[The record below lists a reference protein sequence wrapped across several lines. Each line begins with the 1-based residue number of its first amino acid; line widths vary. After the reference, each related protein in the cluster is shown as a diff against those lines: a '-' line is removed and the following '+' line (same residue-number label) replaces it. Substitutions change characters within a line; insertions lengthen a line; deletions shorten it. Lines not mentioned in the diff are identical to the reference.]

1 MPRKK
6 DGRKVI
12 SVILT
17 DKEYEQIKLLAAKK
31 HVSMAEIE
39 CQFTLQGLNGT
50 LTQDNIEYIVPIIRE
65 QLTSILNPMM
75 ERMIGLEA
83 KSCIQSGTAAYLC
96 AEAIL
101 KFVPPAQRAEVHESY
116 DAARKKA
123 VAAMQGKLT

>member
-39 CQFTLQGLNGT
+39 RQFTLQGLNGT

-65 QLTSILNPMM
+65 QLTSILSPMM

-83 KSCIQSGTAAYLC
+83 KSCIQSGTAA
-96 AEAIL
+96 
-101 KFVPPAQRAEVHESY
+101 
-116 DAARKKA
+116 
-123 VAAMQGKLT
+123 

>member
-1 MPRKK
+1 
-6 DGRKVI
+6 
-12 SVILT
+12 
-17 DKEYEQIKLLAAKK
+17 
-31 HVSMAEIE
+31 
-39 CQFTLQGLNGT
+39 
-50 LTQDNIEYIVPIIRE
+50 
-65 QLTSILNPMM
+65 
-75 ERMIGLEA
+75 MIGLEA

>member
-39 CQFTLQGLNGT
+39 RQFTLQGLNGT

-65 QLTSILNPMM
+65 QLTSILNP
-75 ERMIGLEA
+75 
-83 KSCIQSGTAAYLC
+83 
-96 AEAIL
+96 
-101 KFVPPAQRAEVHESY
+101 
-116 DAARKKA
+116 
-123 VAAMQGKLT
+123 

>member
-39 CQFTLQGLNGT
+39 RQFTLQGLNGT
-50 LTQDNIEYIVPIIRE
+50 LTQDNI
-65 QLTSILNPMM
+65 
-75 ERMIGLEA
+75 
-83 KSCIQSGTAAYLC
+83 
-96 AEAIL
+96 
-101 KFVPPAQRAEVHESY
+101 
-116 DAARKKA
+116 
-123 VAAMQGKLT
+123 

>member
-1 MPRKK
+1 MLCFCYVAC
-6 DGRKVI
+6 DVSI
-12 SVILT
+12 TLA
-17 DKEYEQIKLLAAKK
+17 EQT
-31 HVSMAEIE
+31 S
-39 CQFTLQGLNGT
+39 T
-50 LTQDNIEYIVPIIRE
+50 IRE
-65 QLTSILNPMM
+65 QLTSILSPMM